1 MALVYSLTEGLANDL
16 LEARYSSTEI
26 PFKNTSEMIATLS
39 AVYYDDNQ
47 GSKACEKLCTLEY
60 NVADKEMDIHQ
71 FIGTVNSLADKAGI
85 AKAERKTVLFEHI
98 PADLDLRLLRDSK
111 DPAISYEDFAGAV
124 VDAAEAKQRA
134 YDKRVEKKQ
143 ANRNRSPTGQLMR
156 QARRRSPRRRDNEAK
171 LTVDGTLPVS
181 ERKKVDGKCFLCQK
195 EGHMA
200 HHCPQKKAIA
210 AVLADLDKEDSD
222 DQDSSSSSESEN

>member
-111 DPAISYEDFAGAV
+111 DPSISYEDSV
-124 VDAAEAKQRA
+124 TDAF
-134 YDKRVEKKQ
+134 
-143 ANRNRSPTGQLMR
+143 
-156 QARRRSPRRRDNEAK
+156 ARRRTAIYLPLWTKILNWRKEKEKKKERR
-171 LTVDGTLPVS
+171 
-181 ERKKVDGKCFLCQK
+181 K
-195 EGHMA
+195 EG
-200 HHCPQKKAIA
+200 KNLSA
-210 AVLADLDKEDSD
+210 AKCGEGGAL
-222 DQDSSSSSESEN
+222 